1 MTFKHKANEIQETH
15 DKKFLNQ
22 NEKNIVEN
30 IQRYTS
36 SNHTFSKSIKIRNTS
51 KLLIPRINIGGECYQ
66 NLLDVNSNTLY
77 RTYPTATGEIEE
89 TFSTKDFLTFKV
101 KKPVSLLFLWIN
113 AGMLVDVLKPST
125 VYTLVLDYYSNKE
138 IKEIDTRFLGHDVKN
153 PNSDITKTVIR
164 KKSGRAFIN
173 IQTNPTINKTNSQMA
188 CIYNYI
194 YVDNIEVGDFF
205 YFGNARLFEG
215 VITEGDYKSNG
226 NIKRITGVGDIS
238 RNLFNPNTVRHR
250 SLDVN
255 TGVIGGEHES
265 YILSEFIPVN
275 GGQRYVLYDE
285 LQDAASSRY
294 IAEYNEDKTFIKST
308 KMELHNCGSQKHITL
323 DPNTAYVLIR
333 FWCSDKDKGLSEI
346 RHDFSPHKN
355 IMFRRDY
362 YEPTVFEPFYEGY
375 KISLQSNNRNIFDPN
390 NLVTGNI
397 RSHSVN
403 GYLISDTV
411 QGDVAPD
418 KSYGLVCNKNLI
430 KLKPNTRYNVRRG
443 VDYANLNICVEKI
456 DFYDEKGLS
465 VCGTVDVYGG
475 SVYNSSQ
482 FNFTTHNNVMYMRMS
497 FKSFKQNEEIS
508 LNPSDVKKCGF
519 TISEYEN
526 VTENY
531 ESDTLDIY
539 LDEPLL
545 KLPNGTKD
553 EIKDGYLIRRIGK
566 VVFDGDEDFTS
577 NNYEYNDLSLK
588 FEYFLNDSNSSQ
600 NELICNNINTF
611 HDGCNNTRT
620 ENFYISGHP
629 ERDRIVIVIPK
640 SKLTTS
646 DLEGF
651 KYWLSKNP
659 VTVYYERVTPIVTK
673 LNTKGLSTFDGHTE
687 IRSNNNLGSTT
698 QFTLPGNLNSRID
711 ISKNRLFTL
720 KQRINSLEQI
730 SLTSILNVVDI
741 KESEKDN
748 E

>member
-36 SNHTFSKSIKIRNTS
+36 SNHSFTKSINIRNTS
-51 KLLIPRINIGGECYQ
+51 KLPIPRINIGGECYQ
-66 NLLDVNSNTLY
+66 NLLDVGSNTLY
-77 RTYPTATGEIEE
+77 STYPTATGEIET
-89 TFSTKDFLTFKV
+89 TFSTKDFITFKV
-101 KKPVSLLFLWIN
+101 KKPVSLAFLWIN

-138 IKEIDTRFLGHDVKN
+138 IKEIDTRFLGHNVKN

-173 IQTNPTINKTNSQMA
+173 IQTYPTINKTNASMA

-215 VITEGDYKSNG
+215 VVTEDTYKSNG
-226 NIKRITGVGDIS
+226 KVSRITGVGDKS
-238 RNLFNPNTVRHR
+238 RNLFNPNTIKKRA
-250 SLDVN
+250 LDVN
-255 TGVIGGEHES
+255 TGAIGGSHES
-265 YILSEFIPVN
+265 YILSDYIPVS

-294 IAEYNEDKTFIKST
+294 IVEYNANKSFIKSS
-308 KMELHNCGSQKHITL
+308 KIEFHKYGNQKHITL
-323 DPNTAYVLIR
+323 DSNTSYIVIR
-333 FWCSDKDKGLSEI
+333 FWCPDKDHGLSQV
-346 RHDFSPHKN
+346 RQQFSPYKN

-375 KISLQSNNRNIFDPN
+375 KISLQSNNPNLFDPN
-390 NLVTGNI
+390 NLVIGNI
-397 RSHSVN
+397 RSHSAH
-403 GYLISDTV
+403 GYHISDTV
-411 QGDVAPD
+411 QGDIAPD
-418 KSYGLVCNKNLI
+418 SSYGLVCNKNLI
-430 KLKPNTRYNVRRG
+430 RIKPNTKYNVRRG
-443 VDYANLNICVEKI
+443 VDYADLNICVEKI
-456 DFYDEKGLS
+456 DFYDENGIS

-475 SVYNSSQ
+475 SLYNSSN

-497 FKSFKQNEEIS
+497 FKSFKTNAVIS
-508 LNPSDVKKCGF
+508 LTPSDVQNCNF
-519 TISEYEN
+519 TISEYDN
-526 VTENY
+526 VTDNY

-566 VVFDGDEDFTS
+566 IIFDGDENFTS
-577 NNYEYNDLSLK
+577 NTYYHNDLSIR
-588 FEYFLNDSNSSQ
+588 FDYFLNDLNSSQ
-600 NELICNNINTF
+600 NELICNNINVF
-611 HDGCNNTRT
+611 HDGCDNPET
-620 ENFYISGHP
+620 ENFYVAGHLG
-629 ERDRIVIVIPK
+629 RDRIVIVVPK
-640 SKLTTS
+640 SKLTSS
-646 DLEGF
+646 DLTGF
-651 KYWLSKNP
+651 RQWLSKNP
-659 VTVYYERVTPIVTK
+659 VTVYYERTTPIITK
-673 LNTKGLSTFDGHTE
+673 LNTKSLSTFNGHTE

-711 ISKNRLFTL
+711 ISKNRLFSL
-720 KQRINSLEQI
+720 KQRIDNLEQI